1 MFRVSHQLIMDL
13 AWEADTS
20 AAWELI
26 AENIVLSNGEGYGL
40 KIERMTDSFLS
51 NFIVGNTCK
60 RGVICDYG
68 IRNNKFSKFKVYR
81 TSVLNLTGG
90 FDASITKLIPLLDSD
105 GGINDCA
112 ISMVGEN
119 NTYDQIEVQE
129 NGSNGVL
136 LIGTNVYAFKD
147 SSITNLLV
155 DGNGGIDDDNPSLN
169 ANYRRNGIILNS
181 YDKINLQGNINDF
194 RAKVNVGRQE
204 KGVVTL
210 VEKVI
215 TNINNLERGGVYK
228 IKTVGGGGSFALI
241 QSNQLLTK
249 SNTVGFTFTLC
260 LDFDTELSDILAS
273 LGTGWELY
281 LVNSFAGVDLTMANQ
296 YNQLQGGTGYDLS
309 NIGTNS
315 VVKINHITV

>member
-1 MFRVSHQLIMDL
+1 M
-13 AWEADTS
+13 
-20 AAWELI
+20 
-26 AENIVLSNGEGYGL
+26 
-40 KIERMTDSFLS
+40 
-51 NFIVGNTCK
+51 
-60 RGVICDYG
+60 
-68 IRNNKFSKFKVYR
+68 
-81 TSVLNLTGG
+81 
-90 FDASITKLIPLLDSD
+90 
-105 GGINDCA
+105 
-112 ISMVGEN
+112 
-119 NTYDQIEVQE
+119 
-129 NGSNGVL
+129 
-136 LIGTNVYAFKD
+136 
-147 SSITNLLV
+147 
-155 DGNGGIDDDNPSLN
+155 
-169 ANYRRNGIILNS
+169 
-181 YDKINLQGNINDF
+181 
-194 RAKVNVGRQE
+194 
-204 KGVVTL
+204 VTL